1 MLNQNTKDTVKN
13 LSFFLKNNFRKNT
26 DLNLP
31 QLIFQKFI
39 ENDNKKIISIL
50 MRCLYIYQKHLKI
63 KKLKY
68 FYQFYQKSIK
78 KEKINIKNIQQR
90 LFDDLQKRKQSKK
103 NLEKKFNEEEEK
115 ICTFSPK
122 INNDKF
128 NIKYLNDPIIIVPAT
143 SRVYNLGYKKNIFDF
158 EKLLNNFIEKSS
170 TINVDKDYKEKDNY
184 KSNDLLEKENKLSLD
199 NYSTKNTFYKNTRT
213 IPLLNNRN
221 IKNTRKI
228 KYSSSSNIYKLI
240 STLKKQ
246 NPENKIKNKKPICLE
261 EEKKFDFPSKTTN
274 TLSKTNYFLKIN
286 TIQKGFYDTI
296 NNNNNIIPKTC
307 RKAHTSLNLLEKK
320 PKEKINMNKIY
331 NINNKINKIYS
342 TNFEK
347 KNNYLM
353 KIFNRRKIQLMKK
366 RQKANTINTNNET
379 KGCSASTLSAKN
391 SKRDSTRSNISN
403 YTTNYKTITSK
414 RNCNKNNCLKNE
426 LHMTLQSISDSKMME
441 LAEFFI
447 NKKEKDELLDDI
459 CIKKILC
466 FRNDKIGNK
475 NKNITFSE

>member
-31 QLIFQKFI
+31 HLIFQKFI

-143 SRVYNLGYKKNIFDF
+143 SRVYNLSYKKNIFDF

-221 IKNTRKI
+221 LKNKRKI
-228 KYSSSSNIYKLI
+228 KYSSSS
-240 STLKKQ
+240 
-246 NPENKIKNKKPICLE
+246 
-261 EEKKFDFPSKTTN
+261 
-274 TLSKTNYFLKIN
+274 
-286 TIQKGFYDTI
+286 
-296 NNNNNIIPKTC
+296 
-307 RKAHTSLNLLEKK
+307 
-320 PKEKINMNKIY
+320 
-331 NINNKINKIYS
+331 
-342 TNFEK
+342 
-347 KNNYLM
+347 
-353 KIFNRRKIQLMKK
+353 
-366 RQKANTINTNNET
+366 
-379 KGCSASTLSAKN
+379 CSASTSRTSRTTLSRGARSTARRIAAPRAYISATGSCRCYPRNSATASAPSSRTKTVSRFPYFSLSTKTAK
-391 SKRDSTRSNISN
+391 SSSARSRS
-403 YTTNYKTITSK
+403 
-414 RNCNKNNCLKNE
+414 R
-426 LHMTLQSISDSKMME
+426 
-441 LAEFFI
+441 
-447 NKKEKDELLDDI
+447 
-459 CIKKILC
+459 
-466 FRNDKIGNK
+466 
-475 NKNITFSE
+475 